1 MNYRKKVRLG
11 DVLVKKGIID
21 ENQLQTALSR
31 QREQGKML
39 GEMVIALGYATQ
51 KDINEALC
59 DSLGIDFVDMRETD
73 VSEDVL
79 SVLDESIMRKYTL
92 VPLGDAPDNPGA
104 IRVAMADPTNIL
116 AMDDINIVTG
126 KQVVPVL
133 ANASDINAFFDK
145 AFGQKQAQSI
155 VDLYKK
161 EQGDVFKEETKEDK
175 ARREEIENAPIV
187 QLINSV
193 IEQAVRQ
200 RASDIHI
207 EPMEKSIRVRYRID
221 GNLREIIEYDN
232 TLLGAITTR
241 IKIMSGMDISEK
253 RKPQDGRITLNVDGR
268 EYDIRV
274 SNLPTVYGEKCV
286 MRIAS
291 KEGFNID
298 KSKLG
303 LTPTDLKVFDDI
315 LKNPHGIILVTGP
328 TGSGKSTTLYTA
340 LSELNTEDVNIITVE
355 DPVEANIDGIN
366 QVQVNNKANLTFA
379 TALRSILRQDPDI
392 IMIGEIRD
400 GETAEIAVRASIT
413 GHLVVSTLHTN
424 STASSVARLD
434 MGIESYL
441 IADSLVGIIAQRLVR
456 KLCDCKMPK
465 EASVAEKEMLGL
477 DPDEPFTVYE
487 PCGCKLCN
495 GTGYFGRLGIYEIM
509 KITPSIKRLI
519 SRHADADEIK
529 KQAISEGMNT
539 LKMAATNAVKEGVTT
554 IAEMVKATYEA
565 EEDDS
570 QPNAKNAGAAKKP
583 AASAAT
589 SVSPAVSSS
598 ASMADDNEIVEIELE
613 QID

>member
-1 MNYRKKVRLG
+1 VNFRKKVRIG
-11 DVLVKKGIID
+11 DILVAKGIIN
-21 ENQLQTALSR
+21 ENQLQTALSQ
-31 QREQGKML
+31 QREQGKMI
-39 GEMVIALGYATQ
+39 GEMIIAMGFATQ
-51 KDINEALC
+51 KDINDALC
-59 DSLGIDFVDMRETD
+59 ENLGIEFVDMREIEVD
-73 VSEDVL
+73 EDAMSL
-79 SVLDESIMRKYTL
+79 LDESIMRKYTV
-92 VPLGDAPDNPGA
+92 VPLGEDPTNPLA

-116 AMDDINIVTG
+116 AMDDINIITN
-126 KQVVPVL
+126 KQVVPCL
-133 ANASDINAFFDK
+133 ANNGDIRAFLDK
-145 AFGQKQAQSI
+145 AFGQRQAQNI

-161 EQGDVFKEETKEDK
+161 EQGEVVKEESKEEK
-175 ARREEIENAPIV
+175 ARKEEIENAPIV
-187 QLINSV
+187 QLINN
-193 IEQAVRQ
+193 ILEQAVRQ

-207 EPMEKSIRVRYRID
+207 EPLENFIRVRYRID
-221 GNLREIIEYDN
+221 GNLREIIKYDN

-241 IKIMSGMDISEK
+241 LKIMSGMDISEK
-253 RKPQDGRITLNVDGR
+253 RKPQDGRITTMVDNR

-291 KEGFNID
+291 KEGFKRE
-298 KSKLG
+298 KSQLG
-303 LTPTDLKVFDDI
+303 LTETDLKVFDEI

-366 QVQVNNKANLTFA
+366 QVHVNVKANLTFA

-424 STASSVARLD
+424 STASSVARLED

-456 KLCDCKMPK
+456 RLCDCKMPK
-465 EASVAEKEMLGL
+465 EATTEEKLILGV
-477 DPDEPFTVYE
+477 DPDMPFTLFE

-495 GTGYFGRLGIYEIM
+495 GTGYYGRLGIYEIM
-509 KITPSIKRLI
+509 KITPQIKRLI
-519 SRHADADEIK
+519 SKNADAEAIK
-529 KQAISEGMNT
+529 NQAIEEGMNT
-539 LKMAATNAVKEGVTT
+539 LKMAAINAVKDGSTT
-554 IAEMVKATYEA
+554 IAEMIRATYEA

-570 QPNAKNAGAAKKP
+570 AGGEAKV
-583 AASAAT
+583 SAT
-589 SVSPAVSSS
+589 DSLSVS
-598 ASMADDNEIVEIELE
+598 NTIELTE
-613 QID
+613 V